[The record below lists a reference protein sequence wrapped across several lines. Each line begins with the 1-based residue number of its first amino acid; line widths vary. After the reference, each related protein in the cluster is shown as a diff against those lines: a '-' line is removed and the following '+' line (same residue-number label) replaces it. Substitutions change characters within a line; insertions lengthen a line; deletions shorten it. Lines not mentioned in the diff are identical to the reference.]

1 MNIRTKIIAGFGAS
15 LLLVLTITVIGMSR
29 INTINKNLTEIN
41 DVNTVKQRYAINFR
55 GSVHDRSIRIRDFVL
70 LTGSGEQEAVL
81 TEIRT
86 LEDFYTQSEEA
97 INAIFAANINNT
109 QKETELLADIKKS
122 KTETMPMI

>member
-15 LLLVLTITVIGMSR
+15 LLLVLTITVIGISR

-86 LEDFYTQSEEA
+86 LEDFYTQS
-97 INAIFAANINNT
+97 
-109 QKETELLADIKKS
+109 
-122 KTETMPMI
+122 